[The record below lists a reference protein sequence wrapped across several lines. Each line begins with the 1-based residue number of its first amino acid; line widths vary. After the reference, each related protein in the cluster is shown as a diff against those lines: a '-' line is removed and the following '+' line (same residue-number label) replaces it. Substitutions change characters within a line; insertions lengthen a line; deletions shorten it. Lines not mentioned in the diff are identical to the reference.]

1 LTPSGCVVG
10 SRVAMILKRLG
21 VPEDK
26 FESFMSA
33 VYNGCCNG
41 LGLTPERIGSYI
53 TNLIAFSRSV
63 PVSQIPKYIQQKI
76 QEKERMEQEIRNLED
91 KIKKGKQKN
100 LILSYF
106 VILPWSSAELAKRT

>member
-1 LTPSGCVVG
+1 
-10 SRVAMILKRLG
+10 MILKRLG

-33 VYNGCCNG
+33 VYNG